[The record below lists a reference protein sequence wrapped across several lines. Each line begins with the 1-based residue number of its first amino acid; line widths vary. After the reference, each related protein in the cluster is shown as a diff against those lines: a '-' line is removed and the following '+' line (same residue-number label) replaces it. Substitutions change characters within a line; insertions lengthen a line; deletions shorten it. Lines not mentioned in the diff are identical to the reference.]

1 MESGDKKGNFILPA
15 NIVKEGELFSQTLS
29 TPNQPNM
36 CLFNLDIAQWMGKL
50 RVVVT
55 NLQAGAKLTFGIIR
69 K

>member
-36 CLFNLDIAQWMGKL
+36 CLFNLDIGQWMGKM

-55 NLQAGAKLTFGIIR
+55 NL
-69 K
+69 